1 MYMYNWT
8 SSWLLKFN
16 ETKCQVLHLGENN
29 PKYDYFIGTDDSRVK
44 LEESN
49 LEKDLGVYIDPNLNF
64 EKHIEKITQKAA
76 SKCSSILRNFTF
88 RSKEVLV
95 PLFKSLIRPVL
106 EYANTAWSGGLRKN
120 INEVEKIQRSFT
132 KNIYQV
138 KHLPYEKRLEKLN
151 LPSLEY
157 RRFRG
162 DLIQTFKIARNF
174 YDNCT
179 VNTLFNFKANERL
192 RGHKYKINKIYYKKV
207 QFKHF
212 FTNRVANHWNNLP
225 HSIVEAESTN
235 IFKNKIDEHFKDQM
249 FKINLFE

>member
-1 MYMYNWT
+1 M
-8 SSWLLKFN
+8 
-16 ETKCQVLHLGENN
+16 
-29 PKYDYFIGTDDSRVK
+29 
-44 LEESN
+44 
-49 LEKDLGVYIDPNLNF
+49 
-64 EKHIEKITQKAA
+64 
-76 SKCSSILRNFTF
+76 
-88 RSKEVLV
+88 LV

-192 RGHKYKINKIYYKKV
+192 RGEG
-207 QFKHF
+207 
-212 FTNRVANHWNNLP
+212 
-225 HSIVEAESTN
+225 S
-235 IFKNKIDEHFKDQM
+235 
-249 FKINLFE
+249 